1 MLRCAIQIDEATS
14 SDNESVLVPSIYPLA
29 GPLEPWVREAV
40 DRGVPESQLELQ
52 YQPVVRLDGSGVYG
66 AETFL
71 RWRHPER
78 GVLRAG
84 QWIPYAVRSGAAVS
98 LCVAVLPAWAAC
110 ARRLPGLVLS
120 FNVGGQDL
128 ADARYMA
135 TILTVADEGAAGLA
149 VEVPYLQFHP
159 GAVGASASQL
169 GWIEPA
175 DLDARLA
182 SLQAVGVSVWMDNFG
197 CGGVDDETAAV
208 GPTVDVVKL
217 DMSLLGWKRG
227 RLTALVERLHDHGK
241 VVLVEGVAS
250 AAHERLAVETG
261 MDLASGFRYA
271 PSLPEEQF
279 VEYLES

>member
-1 MLRCAIQIDEATS
+1 
-14 SDNESVLVPSIYPLA
+14 VLVPSLYPVA

-40 DRGVPESQLELQ
+40 DRGVPESQLELH
-52 YQPVVRLDGSGVYG
+52 YQPVVHLDGSGVYG

-71 RWRHPER
+71 RWRHPEH

-98 LCVAVLPAWAAC
+98 LSAAVLPAWAAC

-120 FNVGGQDL
+120 FNVSGHDL
-128 ADARYMA
+128 ADDQYTASMHA
-135 TILTVADEGAAGLA
+135 VAAEDAAGLA

-159 GAVGASASQL
+159 GADASASQL
-169 GWIEPA
+169 GRIEPA

-182 SLQAVGVSVWMDNFG
+182 SLQTLGVSVWMDNFG
-197 CGGVDDETAAV
+197 CGGIDDESAAV

-227 RLTALVERLHDHGK
+227 RLTGLVERLHDHGK

-250 AAHERLAVETG
+250 AAHERLAVATG

-271 PSLPEEQF
+271 PSLPEQEF

>member
-1 MLRCAIQIDEATS
+1 MLVA
-14 SDNESVLVPSIYPLA
+14 PIYPVA

-40 DRGVPESQLELQ
+40 DHGVPEHQLELH

-84 QWIPYAVRSGAAVS
+84 QWVPYAVQSGAAVP
-98 LCVAVLPAWAAC
+98 LCAAVLPAWAEC

-128 ADARYMA
+128 VDDRYMA
-135 TILTVADEGAAGLA
+135 SVHAVAADGTAGLA

-159 GAVGASASQL
+159 GAPRPSAAQSGVL
-169 GWIEPA
+169 ELA
-175 DLDARLA
+175 DLNTRLA
-182 SLQAVGVSVWMDNFG
+182 SLQTLGFSVWMDNFG
-197 CGGVDDETAAV
+197 CGGTDDEIAAV

-217 DMSLLGWKRG
+217 DMSLLGWERG
-227 RLTALVERLHDHGK
+227 RLTGLVERLHDHDK
-241 VVLVEGVAS
+241 VVLVEGVES
-250 AAHERLAVETG
+250 AAHERLAVDTG

-271 PSLPEEQF
+271 PSLTEPEF
-279 VEYLES
+279 VEYLDS

>member
-1 MLRCAIQIDEATS
+1 M
-14 SDNESVLVPSIYPLA
+14 LVPSIYPVA

-40 DRGVPESQLELQ
+40 DRGLPESQLELH

-98 LCVAVLPAWAAC
+98 LCAAVLPAWAEC

-128 ADARYMA
+128 VDDRYMA
-135 TILTVADEGAAGLA
+135 SMLAVAADGAAGLA

-159 GAVGASASQL
+159 GAVGRPSASQS
-169 GWIEPA
+169 GWLEPA
-175 DLDARLA
+175 DLDRSPGIAPSARL
-182 SLQAVGVSVWMDNFG
+182 QR
-197 CGGVDDETAAV
+197 VD
-208 GPTVDVVKL
+208 GQL
-217 DMSLLGWKRG
+217 
-227 RLTALVERLHDHGK
+227 RLRWH
-241 VVLVEGVAS
+241 
-250 AAHERLAVETG
+250 R
-261 MDLASGFRYA
+261 
-271 PSLPEEQF
+271 
-279 VEYLES
+279 

>member
-1 MLRCAIQIDEATS
+1 
-14 SDNESVLVPSIYPLA
+14 
-29 GPLEPWVREAV
+29 
-40 DRGVPESQLELQ
+40 VPESQLELH
-52 YQPVVRLDGSGVYG
+52 YQPVLRLDGSGVYG

-84 QWIPYAVRSGAAVS
+84 QWIPYAVRSGAAVP
-98 LCVAVLPAWAAC
+98 LCTAALPAWAEC

-128 ADARYMA
+128 ADSRFMA
-135 TILTVADEGAAGLA
+135 TMLAVADEGADCLA

-159 GAVGASASQL
+159 DAVGASASRS

-175 DLDARLA
+175 DLDAGLA
-182 SLQAVGVSVWMDNFG
+182 SFQARGVSVWMDNFG
-197 CGGVDDETAAV
+197 CGGIDDETAAV

-217 DMSLLGWKRG
+217 DMSLLGWTRG
-227 RLTALVERLHDHGK
+227 RLTGLVERLHDHGK

-261 MDLASGFRYA
+261 MDLASGFLYA
-271 PSLPEEQF
+271 PSLPEPEF
-279 VEYLES
+279 VEYLSS